1 MSKDSPAPFMSREAV
16 HARQRELVRGSL
28 MLSERKS
35 DRSFEA
41 GVVGLAVAIARVYAR
56 AERMES

>member
-1 MSKDSPAPFMSREAV
+1 MSKDSPAPFMGREAV
-16 HARQRELVRGSL
+16 HARQKQLVSASL
-28 MLSERKS
+28 MLAPKKS